1 MNEIYASFSKFFPVY
16 KKETQLQPSEFGKNE
31 ENTLIKINADLNE
44 CSYDQ
49 KMKEYISNLIYT
61 IMNYKKNK
69 QPYHCIKNTENNKLI
84 VLFYSMCVQFDEKDY
99 NAPLQILI
107 MKNVPY
113 EQLQIYLETA
123 KGCTANLKNEIII
136 PDTKRIMT
144 PTLLNWN
151 LKTKID
157 DAMNEIYA
165 SF

>member
-1 MNEIYASFSKFFPVY
+1 
-16 KKETQLQPSEFGKNE
+16 
-31 ENTLIKINADLNE
+31 
-44 CSYDQ
+44 
-49 KMKEYISNLIYT
+49 
-61 IMNYKKNK
+61 
-69 QPYHCIKNTENNKLI
+69 
-84 VLFYSMCVQFDEKDY
+84 MCVQFDEKDY